1 MHSKRREP
9 SLHDWPDKQI
19 LGNVSATLQHFYFDQ
34 QSEKFIQAF
43 QKVQLFNFFV
53 DWSIT
58 DAKLFFEASTQ
69 LGNDD
74 WWYSQTSVCV
84 HVIAERN
91 F

>member
-1 MHSKRREP
+1 MFQLPSSIFILINKAKSLSKHSRRYNF
-9 SLHDWPDKQI
+9 LI
-19 LGNVSATLQHFYFDQ
+19 
-34 QSEKFIQAF
+34 
-43 QKVQLFNFFV
+43 FFV